1 MILAIDPGTQ
11 LGYCLKEDSGS
22 INFACKYMNDRVK
35 KFRNW
40 LRDTVE
46 RQGVEMIVYEK
57 PTQGFFTATRIH
69 SHFEA
74 IILLVCADYGLG
86 YLELSAGEIKKW
98 ATGKGNAK
106 KPRMIASCVEKLGI
120 TPEDDNHCDAIWIYD
135 YVTKS
140 GKLKITPKDQPKS

>member
-11 LGYCLKEDSGS
+11 LGYCSKEDSGS
-22 INFACKYMNDRVK
+22 INFGQKYSNDRVK
-35 KFRNW
+35 MFRNW

-46 RQGVEMIVYEK
+46 QHGIEMIVYEK
-57 PTQGFFTATRIH
+57 PTQGFYNATRIH

-86 YLELSAGEIKKW
+86 YLELSATEIKKW
-98 ATGKGNAK
+98 ATGQWNAK
-106 KPRMIASCVEKLGI
+106 KWQMIGACAEKLGI

-140 GKLKITPKDQPKS
+140 GKLKINKYD